1 MKREVLPAGTILNM
15 AKGHTIIFNSKNK
28 EVIMQIRKATEAQ
41 GSGVPTAVQL
51 EAINAQAKAAL
62 TAEQVYVFSLRLCD
76 DQVDRDYERFDTAA
90 LPGLAKLFI
99 GRTGIVDHCWRAE
112 NQVARIFETQVVQEA
127 GVSYIK
133 AWAYIRRGG
142 DNEEII
148 ADIEAG
154 IKKEV
159 SLGCAM
165 GRCVCS
171 ICGSEYG
178 TCGHQKGEHYDG
190 QLCCGILCDP
200 MDAYE
205 FSFVAVPA
213 QREAGVLKA
222 LGGARRTLKELAEEF
237 GAQAEYRSLC
247 REAELGRQYRK
258 ELEADVVRLCLL
270 LDLGADSTLLRGIA
284 KTAGAEDLQK
294 LRACLEEKAAR
305 VMPVVTQL
313 GTMKSEETL
322 ESGFLI

>member
-1 MKREVLPAGTILNM
+1 
-15 AKGHTIIFNSKNK
+15 
-28 EVIMQIRKATEAQ
+28 MQIRKEARAVS
-41 GSGVPTAVQL
+41 SGVPTAVQL
-51 EAINAQAKAAL
+51 EAINALAKAQL
-62 TAEQVYVFSLRLCD
+62 TQEQVYVFSLRLCD
-76 DQVDRDYERFDTAA
+76 DQVDRDHERFDAAA
-90 LPGLAKLFI
+90 LPGLARLFI
-99 GRTGIVDHCWRAE
+99 GRTGIVDHCWSAD

-127 GVSYIK
+127 GICYIK

-142 DNEEII
+142 TNEEII

-159 SLGCAM
+159 SVGCAM
-165 GRCVCS
+165 GHCVCS

-190 QLCCGILCDP
+190 QLCCGILQEP
-200 MDAYE
+200 VDAYE

-213 QREAGVLKA
+213 QRQAGVLKT
-222 LGGARRTLKELAEEF
+222 LGANRKTLKELAEEF
-237 GAQAEYRSLC
+237 GAQAEYRSLS

-270 LDLGADSTLLRGIA
+270 LDLGADSAVLRGIA

-294 LRACLEEKAAR
+294 LRASLEGKAAWILP
-305 VMPVVTQL
+305 VMTQL
-313 GTMKSEETL
+313 GGMKSEDTL